1 MRTYVHA
8 YVLQRQILVLGSYDS
23 TYPIPRYHNLY
34 LTSFLCIQIR
44 SDQKTGGTISV
55 TITSLLLLS
64 SNANLTRYTDIP
76 SAMGIADD
84 IVVYGSVMRGFSH

>member
-1 MRTYVHA
+1 MQSHRIFHA
-8 YVLQRQILVLGSYDS
+8 D
-23 TYPIPRYHNLY
+23 
-34 LTSFLCIQIR
+34 
-44 SDQKTGGTISV
+44 TISV